1 MEENMADKKNPPFQI
16 TYLDFIK
23 VVLPAIEQL

>member
-1 MEENMADKKNPPFQI
+1 
-16 TYLDFIK
+16 LDFIK